1 MTGGEDLN
9 YKEVLSDMCSDGN
22 FFADGW
28 GRNVDVA
35 SMDKEA
41 LEYRSSLEL
50 FKCQIWR
57 RKEEELVKN
66 DDFDDANDD
75 VLELATMNKKKNLR
89 KTENAKE
96 LKVEQGK
103 DSF

>member
-1 MTGGEDLN
+1 M
-9 YKEVLSDMCSDGN
+9 
-22 FFADGW
+22 
-28 GRNVDVA
+28 
-35 SMDKEA
+35 
-41 LEYRSSLEL
+41 
-50 FKCQIWR
+50 
-57 RKEEELVKN
+57 KN

-89 KTENAKE
+89 KTENAKK